1 MPTAVAVAVPDT
13 FEIEFEAS
21 PGNPFTR
28 VYVERVDLNEVRDKL
43 DADGFTW
50 DAERCCHVDE
60 DGEPLPESYLWDV
73 ARDIARGR

>member
-1 MPTAVAVAVPDT
+1 MPTAVAVVIPQE
-13 FEIEFEAS
+13 FEIEFEVS

-28 VYVERVDLNEVRDKL
+28 VYVERVDLDEVRDKL
-43 DADGFTW
+43 DADGFRW
-50 DAERCCHVDE
+50 DQERRCHVDE